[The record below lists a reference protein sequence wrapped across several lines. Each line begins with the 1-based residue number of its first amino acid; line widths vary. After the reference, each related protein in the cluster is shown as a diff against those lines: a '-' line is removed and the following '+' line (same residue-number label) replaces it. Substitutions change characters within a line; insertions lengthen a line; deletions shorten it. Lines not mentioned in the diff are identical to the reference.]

1 MINNARRV
9 KTPGNVLMAKSP
21 CLAATPVCCVLPYRG
36 NRKQVGNSGGLEDW
50 RTIVATGHYGCWR
63 DINRAGLTL

>member
-21 CLAATPVCCVLPYRG
+21 CLVATPVCCVLPYRG
-36 NRKQVGNSGGLEDW
+36 NRKQVGRPTLETGDSLTTGKPDW
-50 RTIVATGHYGCWR
+50 ISTG
-63 DINRAGLTL
+63 

>member
-21 CLAATPVCCVLPYRG
+21 CLAATPVLPYRG
-36 NRKQVGNSGGLEDW
+36 NRKQVGRPTLETVYSLTTGKPDW
-50 RTIVATGHYGCWR
+50 ISTG
-63 DINRAGLTL
+63 